1 MLIGQ
6 QIVESRVKQ
15 IEAERDAL
23 LSDPTI
29 KRYLAA
35 VNESVQEKKNREMSL
50 HEQRVVAQ
58 CLRNAIDDAAMR
70 SSKPTLSETT
80 TEDAVSF
87 LGV

>member
-1 MLIGQ
+1 MLGS
-6 QIVESRVKQ
+6 QIVESRMKQ

-23 LSDPTI
+23 LQDPTI
-29 KRYLAA
+29 KKYLNA
-35 VNESVQEKKNREMSL
+35 VSGYVKENRNRDMSL

-58 CLRNAIDDAAMR
+58 CLRNAIDDATMR
-70 SSKPTLSETT
+70 AGKGRTISETT